1 MSLGLDDNLIRE
13 IAKKAFANLDWKAAV
28 GQGIST
34 PSLAVVKPTP
44 DPETVEQQNWLKI
57 LHHPCT
63 GIITGGRGKGKS
75 AVGYRILEYL
85 HWQAPVCVVG
95 LPKAA
100 RKYLPDYVHMF
111 ATIEEVPPGYAVLV
125 DEGYLGFHARRS
137 MAEANVEIS
146 QIINLSRQRNQ
157 TIIVVTQEARQID
170 INIVSQTDILILKKP
185 SMLQSKFERGPLRDL
200 VEEANSAFLPISKKD
215 VKKYSY
221 VIADEAEFKGLM
233 ENSLPTFWHERLS
246 HIFATG
252 GTAVTIAGKI
262 RTKAQRIEEAKEK
275 AKALK
280 AQGLSLGKSARI
292 MKVTPPTIK
301 NYLEDYPYKR

>member
-1 MSLGLDDNLIRE
+1 MMGLNFDKKSILEETVD
-13 IAKKAFANLDWKAAV
+13 KAFGNLDLRL
-28 GQGIST
+28 GIA
-34 PSLAVVKPTP
+34 PLWQPDVKPTLS
-44 DPETVEQQNWLKI
+44 PETVEQQNWLRI

-75 AVGYRILEYL
+75 ALGYRILEYL
-85 HWQAPVCVVG
+85 HWQVPVCVVG

-100 RKYLPDYVHMF
+100 RQYLPDYIHMF

-185 SMLQSKFERGPLRDL
+185 SMLQSKFERGPLRDF
-200 VEEANSAFLPISKKD
+200 VDEANAAFLPIPKKD
-215 VKKYSY
+215 MKKYSY

-233 ENSLPTFWHERLS
+233 ENSLPSFWRPALS
-246 HIFATG
+246 HIFSTG
-252 GTAVTIAGKI
+252 GMAITIPGKKKS
-262 RTKAQRIEEAKEK
+262 KAQAIEK
-275 AKALK
+275 AKELK
-280 AQGLSLGKSARI
+280 RQDLSLGQIA
-292 MKVTPPTIK
+292 KVLGVTKPTVK
-301 NYLEDYPYKR
+301 NYLEGYPYKA